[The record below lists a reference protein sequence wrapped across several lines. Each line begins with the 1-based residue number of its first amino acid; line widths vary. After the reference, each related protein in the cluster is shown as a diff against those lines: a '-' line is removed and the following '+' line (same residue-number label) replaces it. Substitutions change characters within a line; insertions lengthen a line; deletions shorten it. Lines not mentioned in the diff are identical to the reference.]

1 MPILLYLPAY
11 CGLESFCR
19 HPMTSGALPSNRI
32 ALGDWQAV
40 NLFNFVNLP
49 QPRYRYCT
57 IRHPIL
63 MGVLPL

>member
-1 MPILLYLPAY
+1 MLHYLPAY

-19 HPMTSGALPSNRI
+19 QPVTSGALPSNTI

-49 QPRYRYCT
+49 QPKYCT

-63 MGVLPL
+63 NGVFPM